1 MPGGIMPAV
10 TVVCVVCAEPFEA
23 RSVRSK
29 LCSDRCRKARAASW
43 YRDYYAAGNAYDSA
57 CSSCGKGM
65 RRGGTSLGAGE
76 AMCLECRRQVHG
88 YRGYKRGCR
97 CATCRAG
104 VSERETERRRGGA
117 APTPGSR
124 NGRGTWIDPVKRH
137 RIYER
142 DGWSCG
148 LCGLGTLKRYVA
160 GDPLSPSLD
169 HVVPRSLGGGNEDE
183 NLRTAHIKCNAIRG
197 DGHLDITADEYR
209 ARLGVLHVSH

>member
-1 MPGGIMPAV
+1 MPAV
-10 TVVCVVCAEPFEA
+10 SVVCVVCAEPFEA

-43 YRDYYAAGNAYDSA
+43 YRDYYAAGKAYDSA

-65 RRGGTSLGAGE
+65 RSGGTSLGPGE

-148 LCGLGTLKRYVA
+148 LCGLETLKRYVA

-197 DGHLDITADEYR
+197 DGHLDITVDEYR
-209 ARLGVLHVSH
+209 ARLGVVA

>member
-1 MPGGIMPAV
+1 MPAV

-76 AMCLECRRQVHG
+76 AMCLGCRRQVHG

-148 LCGLGTLKRYVA
+148 LCGLETLKRHVA

-169 HVVPRSLGGGNEDE
+169 PVVPRSLGGGNEDE

-209 ARLGVLHVSH
+209 ARWGGSHVSH

>member
-1 MPGGIMPAV
+1 MPGGAMPAV
-10 TVVCVVCAEPFEA
+10 SVVCVMCAEPFEA

-43 YRDYYAAGNAYDSA
+43 YRDYYAAGKAYDSA

-65 RRGGTSLGAGE
+65 RSGGASLGAGE

-148 LCGLGTLKRYVA
+148 LCGLETLKRYVA

>member
-1 MPGGIMPAV
+1 MPAV
-10 TVVCVVCAEPFEA
+10 SVVCVVCAEPFEA

-43 YRDYYAAGNAYDSA
+43 YRDYYAAGKAYDSA

-65 RRGGTSLGAGE
+65 RSGGTSLGPGE

-124 NGRGTWIDPVKRH
+124 NASSACSR
-137 RIYER
+137 
-142 DGWSCG
+142 
-148 LCGLGTLKRYVA
+148 
-160 GDPLSPSLD
+160 SPDAAESMRFTPPPPIAPD
-169 HVVPRSLGGGNEDE
+169 TR
-183 NLRTAHIKCNAIRG
+183 RQ
-197 DGHLDITADEYR
+197 
-209 ARLGVLHVSH
+209 

>member
-1 MPGGIMPAV
+1 MPAV
-10 TVVCVVCAEPFEA
+10 SVVCVVCAEPFEA

-43 YRDYYAAGNAYDSA
+43 YRDYYAAGKAYDSA
-57 CSSCGKGM
+57 CSSCGKGV
-65 RRGGTSLGAGE
+65 RSGGTSLGAGE

-148 LCGLGTLKRYVA
+148 LCGLETLKRYVA

-183 NLRTAHIKCNAIRG
+183 NLRAAHIKCNAIRG
-197 DGHLDITADEYR
+197 DGHLDITTDEYR